1 MSIYLFVV
9 KMRSSAICIMN
20 FFWAGGASLT
30 SLVALLFLGDSRG
43 TASMDESYPSTVDA
57 SSGWRSLVACCSLP
71 LFLFVGLAYKYLP
84 ETPRFSITRGNPI
97 EASIVLKKF
106 ADENKRNCPVGNL
119 IADQTSPQ
127 GYFKLCKC
135 KRGGTDISGKK

>member
-1 MSIYLFVV
+1 MFSTFKFVAV

-43 TASMDESYPSTVDA
+43 TVVDVSYPEYPSNVDA

-71 LFLFVGLAYKYLP
+71 LFLFVVLAYKYLP

-119 IADQTSPQ
+119 TADQTSPQ
-127 GYFKLCKC
+127 GEKSKY
-135 KRGGTDISGKK
+135 